1 MRRRMTGDRMAFI
14 AFSCRNRRLRRRRRP
29 RVNSLRSFVRSFV
42 MVAYS
47 SCGAKKRK
55 MPFERRP
62 HANCKGILASRIAER
77 HGKRIYRGLLHPIP
91 IPFPH
96 SRSRSSPLL
105 QGSQTASQQQP
116 PVQKNLTKI
125 ARDRV
130 WQRGQRKEG
139 RKEGG
144 REQAEVGGGGREGG

>member
-1 MRRRMTGDRMAFI
+1 
-14 AFSCRNRRLRRRRRP
+14 
-29 RVNSLRSFVRSFV
+29 
-42 MVAYS
+42 
-47 SCGAKKRK
+47 

-96 SRSRSSPLL
+96 SRSSPLL

-130 WQRGQRKEG
+130 WQRGIGASERAEVEG
-139 RKEGG
+139 REEGG
-144 REQAEVGGGGREGG
+144 RKAETDKVVAWMRLSAKSAVWARAARAPSSSGFRPWASSFPWLN